1 LENPAQTDGNDD
13 DYDITKLVN
22 EIMDKKEGS
31 EKLFVIN
38 LPEADVA
45 RYFCSDVINRVFKIR
60 KSSFTLIPKVVF
72 VVDEAQEFIPLR
84 REDRKDNS
92 SRVVERLLRHEIKYH
107 LHGSIGTQRISH

>member
-1 LENPAQTDGNDD
+1 MRQYCPFFNNLKLALENPAQTDGNDD

-22 EIMDKKEGS
+22 EIMDEKEGS
-31 EKLFVIN
+31 PKLFVIN

-72 VVDEAQEFIPLR
+72 VLDEAQEFIPLR
-84 REDRKDNS
+84 REGKRGLTTLAERSKDCS
-92 SRVVERLLRHEIKYH
+92 DMK
-107 LHGSIGTQRISH
+107 